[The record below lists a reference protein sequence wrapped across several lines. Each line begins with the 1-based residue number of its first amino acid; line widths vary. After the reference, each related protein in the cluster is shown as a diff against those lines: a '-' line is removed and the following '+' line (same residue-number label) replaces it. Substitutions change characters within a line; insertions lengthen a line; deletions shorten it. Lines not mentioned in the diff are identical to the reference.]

1 LERRTEEIL
10 IALDTLD
17 FSEQV
22 KVLRTVIEKIY
33 KGYEVEHINATH
45 QALQAESRMN
55 ILKDLEDDAKT

>member
-33 KGYEVEHINATH
+33 KGYEVEHINAKH
-45 QALQAESRMN
+45 QAMQAESRMN